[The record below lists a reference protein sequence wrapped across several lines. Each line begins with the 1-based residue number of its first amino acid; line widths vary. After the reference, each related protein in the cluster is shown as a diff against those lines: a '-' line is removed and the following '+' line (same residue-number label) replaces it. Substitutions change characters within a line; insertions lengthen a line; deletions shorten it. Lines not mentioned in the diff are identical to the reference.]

1 MASKRRK
8 NDKKTSWWRVA
19 LHYVFLWPSLRFY
32 YTIIRCFKGKKK
44 EKKEKV
50 VIIQE
55 R

>member
-1 MASKRRK
+1 MASNRK
-8 NDKKTSWWRVA
+8 KKASGWRVA
-19 LHYVFLWPSLRFY
+19 LHYIFLWPSLRLY
-32 YTIIRCFKGKKK
+32 YIILRGFGRKKK

>member
-8 NDKKTSWWRVA
+8 NDKKASWWRVA
-19 LHYVFLWPSLRFY
+19 LHYIFLWPSLRLY
-32 YTIIRCFKGKKK
+32 YTIIRGFNVKKK